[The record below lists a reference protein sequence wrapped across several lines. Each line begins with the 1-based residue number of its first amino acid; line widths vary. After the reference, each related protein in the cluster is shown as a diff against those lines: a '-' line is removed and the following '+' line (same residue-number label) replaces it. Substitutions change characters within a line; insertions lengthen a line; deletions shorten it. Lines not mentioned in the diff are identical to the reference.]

1 MKKKVV
7 SCLLAASM
15 VAGMFAGCGD
25 SKEEASNQKQE
36 TVSQE
41 EQEETTEEGKETEGE
56 TEQKETELSMFVD
69 FTWFWYDEWGTDSI
83 SQEIT
88 KRTGMSFDVT
98 RSTGS
103 DNLPLLVAGGDLPDV
118 VYAANDE
125 RCAALCDPDVCW
137 TLDEL
142 MEMYPDIELDI
153 SDEERMYNESL
164 SPDGKLYCVRNGL
177 ISSDYEGEKLAS
189 GGDYYLVYRKDILDE
204 LGLKEPT
211 NMDELEAVLM
221 KVKEVYPDMLPLCWR
236 DGYEQFF
243 ANQMGYDAWWNISYK
258 DEEDKESGEMALW
271 LEEEGMKDVYA
282 TINRFARN
290 GLLSAETTTY
300 DMDQT
305 YELMQSGKGFA
316 CITAADAGAIFQ
328 NSANEA
334 GETDVDWRLMTEPFT
349 TYQSYDG
356 LDAWAGFFITKNC
369 KDPEAALRFLAYM
382 SSKEGAILSSWG
394 IEDVDWEWDADGNF
408 TLTDEYNKF
417 IADGNTM
424 EDRGIGVWIFGAHGE
439 GAMAIDK
446 AGAERSGEDA
456 QENLLAR
463 LNYAAAQEC
472 YPEITF
478 VEPKIGSD
486 LKNKYD
492 ALIDAMGS
500 LEAKVMFATS
510 EAEFEKAWTDMI
522 DQANAYGM
530 QEINEYATQVVADYR
545 ANN

>member
-15 VAGMFAGCGD
+15 VAGMFVGCGD
-25 SKEEASNQKQE
+25 SKEEASNQEQE

-41 EQEETTEEGKETEGE
+41 ETTGEETEETEQKE

-69 FTWFWYDEWGTDSI
+69 FTWFWHDEWGTDSI

-103 DNLPLLVAGGDLPDV
+103 DNLPLLVAGGDLPDI

-125 RCAALCDPDVCW
+125 HCAALSDPDVCW
-137 TLDEL
+137 TYDEL
-142 MEMYPDIELDI
+142 MEMYPDIELSI
-153 SDEERMYNESL
+153 SDDERMYSEGL
-164 SPDGKLYCVRNGL
+164 SPDGKLYCVRNCMKP
-177 ISSDYEGEKLAS
+177 SDYEGEYLAG

-211 NMDELEAVLM
+211 NMDEFEAVLM
-221 KVKEVYPDMLPLCWR
+221 KVKEAYPDMVPLCWR
-236 DGYEQFF
+236 DSYEKFF
-243 ANQMGYDAWWNISYK
+243 ANQMGHDAWWDISYK
-258 DEEDKESGEMALW
+258 GDKESGEMALW
-271 LEEEGMKDVYA
+271 LETEGMKDVYA

-290 GLLSAETTTY
+290 GLINAETTTY

-305 YELMQSGKGFA
+305 YELMESGKGFA
-316 CITAADAGAIFQ
+316 CLTASDGGILFQ

-334 GETDVDWRLMTEPFT
+334 GETDWDWRLMTEPFT
-349 TYQSYDG
+349 TYQSYSG
-356 LDAWAGFFITKNC
+356 LDAWSGFFITKNC
-369 KDPEAALRFLAYM
+369 KDPEAALRFFAYM
-382 SSKEGAILSSWG
+382 RSEEGRRLASWG
-394 IEDVDWEWDADGNF
+394 IEGVDWEWDADGNF
-408 TLTDEYNKF
+408 TRTEEYTEFVASGGTNQDDK
-417 IADGNTM
+417 
-424 EDRGIGVWIFGAHGE
+424 GIGVWIFGDQGE
-439 GAMAIDK
+439 EKMAIDK
-446 AGAERSGEDA
+446 AGAEKSGEDVK
-456 QENLLAR
+456 ENLYAK
-463 LNYAAAQEC
+463 LNYGAKQET
-472 YPEITF
+472 YPELTF
-478 VEPKIGSD
+478 VEPKTGTD